1 MVHVPYRGEGPAL
14 LDLLGGQ
21 VQALMATIP
30 GSIEYIKAGRLRAF
44 AVTGAARSEALPD
57 VPILADFV
65 AGYEAGGWL
74 VLGCRGNTPMEIVEK
89 LNSEI
94 NAGLAD
100 TKIRSRISEAKC
112 FCVYCFSRGIQQSV
126 AEYTDK
132 WAKVI
137 RAANIKAE

>member
-1 MVHVPYRGEGPAL
+1 M
-14 LDLLGGQ
+14 
-21 VQALMATIP
+21 
-30 GSIEYIKAGRLRAF
+30 F
-44 AVTGAARSEALPD
+44 RSW
-57 VPILADFV
+57 PILLPV
-65 AGYEAGGWL
+65 YEAGGWL
-74 VLGCRGNTPMEIVEK
+74 GIGVPRNTPMEIVEK

-100 TKIRSRISEAKC
+100 TKIRSRISEQSASVLLLLTRNSSK
-112 FCVYCFSRGIQQSV
+112 SV